1 MEVKAQ
7 WTHRK
12 LVALAGA
19 WRINKAD
26 TLETSPEPN
35 GIKDNAQHYEN
46 RQRNQNISP
55 HPIHRFPDGYFALRN
70 LLSQRGAGA
79 GIGILVQYLATVFAF
94 DCIILDFFFADGA
107 FNHNSFV
114 PFFIC

>member
-1 MEVKAQ
+1 VEVKAQ

-12 LVALAGA
+12 LMALAGA

-35 GIKDNAQHYEN
+35 GIEDNAQHYEN
-46 RQRNQNISP
+46 RQGNDNIPS
-55 HPIHRFPDGYFALRN
+55 HPIHRFPDGYLALRD
-70 LLSQRGAGA
+70 LLSQRGAG
-79 GIGILVQYLATVFAF
+79 GSIPSLIQHFPTVFAL
-94 DCIILDFFFADGA
+94 DCIILDFFFAEWA
-107 FNHNSFV
+107 FNHNRFV